1 MSGGVAYVLDEAG
14 ALRAKVNPAMADQLE
29 ELDEADAMELH
40 ALVAEHVER
49 TGSEVGRRVLDGW
62 AELLGAF
69 VKVFPTDYKRVL
81 AEAAAEQEATV

>member
-29 ELDEADAMELH
+29 ELDEADAIELH

-49 TGSEVGRRVLDGW
+49 TGSVVGARVLEHW
-62 AELLGAF
+62 ADLLGSF

-81 AEAAAEQEATV
+81 AEAAAEQGATV